1 MGVVCTIMVNCILSR
16 SEHHYRGDL
25 NIAYFLIDPLCIHLI
40 GHLSRSSS
48 IHVQF
53 SGRFFSL
60 SSRKIIIKG
69 IRILP
74 IKRLLS
80 VYSTV
85 ERISIFKNRPSSI
98 MIISKNVVHTST
110 LYKVRRGMRKP
121 IKPAVLYCIWE
132 SCFERSISLWWLF
145 SWRKHLSHKTI
156 FKGDEV

>member
-1 MGVVCTIMVNCILSR
+1 MHPSNR
-16 SEHHYRGDL
+16 S
-25 NIAYFLIDPLCIHLI
+25 F
-40 GHLSRSSS
+40 
-48 IHVQF
+48 VT
-53 SGRFFSL
+53 
-60 SSRKIIIKG
+60 IIIDSCPIFWKIFFPLFSKNHHKRDP

-85 ERISIFKNRPSSI
+85 ERISIFKNRPNI

>member
-1 MGVVCTIMVNCILSR
+1 MVNCILSR

-53 SGRFFSL
+53 SERFFFL

-69 IRILP
+69 IRIP
-74 IKRLLS
+74 IKRFLS
-80 VYSTV
+80 VSSSTV
-85 ERISIFKNRPSSI
+85 ERISIFKNRQNI
-98 MIISKNVVHTST
+98 RIISKHVVQGTM
-110 LYKVRRGMRKP
+110 YKVRRGMRKP

-132 SCFERSISLWWLF
+132 SCFEGSISLWWLF
-145 SWRKHLSHKTI
+145 SWRKHLSLRRFLKEMR
-156 FKGDEV
+156 FNLRL